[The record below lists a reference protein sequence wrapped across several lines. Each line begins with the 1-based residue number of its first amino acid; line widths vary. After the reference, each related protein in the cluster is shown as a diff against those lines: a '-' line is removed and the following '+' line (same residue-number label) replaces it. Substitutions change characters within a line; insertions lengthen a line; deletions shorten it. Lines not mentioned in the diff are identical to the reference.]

1 MIHQIE
7 NSELAVKVNTK
18 GIELSSIHSKS
29 TGIEHIWQG
38 DPSFWNGQA
47 PILFP
52 IIGALKDGKTEY
64 DRKFYK
70 IPKHGIVRN
79 SIKPVLLDKTN
90 ESLTFSMR
98 WDEETLLSYP
108 FKFEL
113 KVIFS
118 LKGRTLEVLHEV
130 TNHGPETMYFSLG
143 GHPAFNCPIHKGE
156 VYEDYF
162 IKFEEKE
169 TDSTWPVLENGLI
182 GKEPL
187 PMLKATNKLQLHA
200 NLFDKDA
207 LILKNLKSREVSL
220 VSEKNGPVLSMSFQD
235 FDYLGI
241 WAKPKAPYVCIEPW
255 LGIADSIDSDGKL
268 THKEGMIQLG
278 PQNKSTKKYSVS
290 IH

>member
-7 NSELAVKVNTK
+7 NSELAIKVNAI
-18 GIELSSIHSKS
+18 GMELTSIISKS
-29 TGIEHIWQG
+29 TGIEHLWQG

-52 IIGALKDGKTEY
+52 IIGSLKDGKTEY
-64 DRKFYK
+64 DGKFYK

-79 SIKPVLLDKTN
+79 SSKPVLFDQTA
-90 ESLTFSMR
+90 ESLTFSMQY
-98 WDEETLLSYP
+98 DDETLLAYP

-113 KVIFS
+113 KIIFS

-130 TNHGPETMYFSLG
+130 TNHGSETMYFSLG
-143 GHPAFNCPIHKGE
+143 GHPAFNCPIHQGE
-156 VYEDYF
+156 LYKDYF

-169 TDSTWPVLENGLI
+169 TDSTWPVLGNGLI

-187 PMLKATNKLQLHA
+187 PMLKATDKLQLHD

-207 LILKNLKSREVSL
+207 LIFKNLKSREVSL

-268 THKEGMIQLG
+268 IYKEGIIQLESKKKT
-278 PQNKSTKKYSVS
+278 QKSYTIT

>member
-1 MIHQIE
+1 MIYRIE
-7 NSELAVKVNTK
+7 NSELAVKVNAI
-18 GIELSSIHSKS
+18 GMELTSIISKS
-29 TGIEHIWQG
+29 TAIEHLWQG

-64 DRKFYK
+64 DGKFYK

-79 SIKPVLLDKTN
+79 SSKPVLLDQTA
-90 ESLTFSMR
+90 ESLTFSMQ
-98 WDEETLLSYP
+98 WDDEALLAYP

-113 KVIFS
+113 KIIFS
-118 LKGRTLEVLHEV
+118 LKGRTLEVLHKV
-130 TNHGPETMYFSLG
+130 TNHGSETMYFSLG
-143 GHPAFNCPIHKGE
+143 GHPAFNCPIHQGE

-162 IKFEEKE
+162 VKFEEKE

-187 PMLKATNKLQLHA
+187 PMLKATDKLKLHA

-207 LILKNLKSREVSL
+207 LIFKNLKSREVSL

-268 THKEGMIQLG
+268 IHKEGIILLES
-278 PQNKSTKKYSVS
+278 NKKTQKSYTIT